1 MEEVGKGV
9 EKRQPVKWWI
19 RRHRVLALLAPF
31 VIAIVALTLIVAVQ
45 GDSWGDFVGG
55 AKFGFALSIYGLAAF
70 QEGMDHQPFSPI
82 WYAEILVWPLY
93 ILPAIAFVISR
104 NAKAMISAYVVYCLL
119 VVIAI
124 YSGAVILADCIGSC

>member
-1 MEEVGKGV
+1 MAEVGKGV

-45 GDSWGDFVGG
+45 GDSWGEFVEYT
-55 AKFGFALSIYGLAAF
+55 KFGFALSICGLAAF
-70 QEGMDHQPFSPI
+70 REGMRHQPPSLI

-93 ILPAIAFVISR
+93 ILPAITFAISR